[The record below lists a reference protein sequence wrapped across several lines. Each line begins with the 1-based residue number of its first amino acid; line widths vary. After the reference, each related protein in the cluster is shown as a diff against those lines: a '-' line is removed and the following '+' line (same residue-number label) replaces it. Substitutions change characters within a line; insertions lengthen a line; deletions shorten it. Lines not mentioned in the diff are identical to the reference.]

1 MESRPLDGGDWMKE
15 NRYDDQVFFQKYSQM
30 SRSQQGLEGAGE
42 WQTLRR
48 LLPDFNGK
56 RVLDLG
62 CGYGWHCIH
71 AAEHG
76 ASSVTGLDISE
87 KMLAVAHKKTH
98 YPQVQYLHM
107 AVEDFDYPAERYDV
121 VLSSLALHYVASFE
135 EVARRV
141 YRCLTPGGVFV
152 FSVEH
157 PVFTAYGPQDWY
169 YDEDG
174 TILHFP
180 VDRYFCQGKR
190 EARFLGEPVVKYHR
204 TLTTYLNTLL
214 QEGFHLKAVT
224 EPQPLTSMLDL
235 PGMQDELRRPMMLL
249 VAARKKKTDE
259 K

>member
-1 MESRPLDGGDWMKE
+1 MKE
-15 NRYDDQVFFQKYSQM
+15 NKYDDDVFFQKYSEM
-30 SRSQQGLEGAGE
+30 DRSRRGLAGAAE
-42 WQTLRR
+42 WPTFQELM
-48 LLPDFNGK
+48 PDFSGK

-62 CGYGWHCIH
+62 CGYGWHCRY
-71 AAEHG
+71 ASEKG
-76 ASSVTGLDISE
+76 ASFVLGTDLSKRMLETAIHYGGKNIQYQKIAMEELELESSSFDII
-87 KMLAVAHKKTH
+87 
-98 YPQVQYLHM
+98 
-107 AVEDFDYPAERYDV
+107 
-121 VLSSLALHYVASFE
+121 LSSLAFHYIEDFPAMV
-135 EVARRV
+135 RKI
-141 YRCLTPGGVFV
+141 YRWLTPGGDFV
-152 FSVEH
+152 FSAEH

-224 EPQPLTSMLDL
+224 EPQPLASMLDL